1 MRRKNRLERLIVLT
15 NLGTEKVHLDAGG
28 MCRDF
33 FFFTSNFLWVFFYI
47 LFMELIFLF
56 FSSFFEFQMLGMQ
69 YTNNLQA
76 KGVLDVNCFTSA
88 ISSSSPE
95 VKCNRKDGSFAG
107 NEPVSVLDTRSP
119 SPSTSTST
127 LSSSFGDTNCRGNG
141 ENINTANLVVGSE
154 KGNPKGT
161 ISVTGPT
168 TTTAATGEEVGVG
181 VPKEEWVAEMQ
192 DIPPGLEL
200 NQVMPEKFNL
210 GLEDWESLLSESAG
224 QDPSLLRWIS
234 GDAEDSSMN
243 MKQLLHGTNSNND
256 IGDNVGYVGFEDAL
270 AAAGSASIGDM
281 LTNSNT
287 CSALGLSGFGFSLAG
302 NNGKLDC
309 GSNSLGLTYG
319 YGNPQYQNLSSAG
332 NTSFCLPSSLTTAQ
346 QQQPVQ
352 RAVGIE
358 QKPQN
363 FNPQSTTNQL
373 QVQQNAPNLLLLNS
387 LMFGTHEDQPQ
398 PKRHNPGI
406 MNPPSSVWQNPKIP
420 FLDPGNEFLLRKQ
433 QVSQIQ
439 QLGFGQQLNLL
450 PQQKPLMVPKQ
461 ERIDN
466 NGGNHPML
474 SIHHQQQQQQQVVYD
489 QLYKATEL
497 ILAGNFS
504 HAQGILARLNH
515 LLSPVV
521 KPFQRAAFY
530 FKESLQFS
538 LQMSNSAALSPG
550 LRTPTPFDGMFK
562 MGAYK
567 MLSEVSPILHFMNFT
582 SNQALLEA
590 LDNAVN
596 IHIIDFD
603 IGFGAQWSS
612 FMQELPKRNKGS
624 VSLKITAFAS
634 PSTHHSFDISL
645 MHESLSQFA
654 NDVGVIFE
662 LEVVNFD
669 SFDPSTYPV
678 SSFRCSENEVIAV
691 NFPIWSIAS
700 RPSVLPSL
708 LCFLKQL
715 SPKIVVLL
723 DRGCER
729 FDLPPTH
736 HLLHALHYYE
746 VLLNSIDSANMSAD
760 AVGKIEKFLLQPR
773 IENIV
778 LGRLNSPNHM
788 PTWTNLFASAGFS
801 SVPLSNLSEAQAKYM
816 VMKTQVNGFHV
827 EKRQASLVL
836 CWQRRELLSASVWR
850 F

>member
-1 MRRKNRLERLIVLT
+1 MQQASEEIIFLS
-15 NLGTEKVHLDAGG
+15 
-28 MCRDF
+28 
-33 FFFTSNFLWVFFYI
+33 SNFCGFSFT
-47 LFMELIFLF
+47 LFMKLISCF
-56 FSSFFEFQMLGMQ
+56 FFEFQMLGMQ
-69 YTNNLQA
+69 YSNNLQA

-88 ISSSSPE
+88 ISSSPE
-95 VKCNRKDGSFAG
+95 VKCNKKDGSFAG

-127 LSSSFGDTNCRGNG
+127 LSSSFGDTSFRGNG
-141 ENINTANLVVGSE
+141 ENINTNNLVVGSE

-161 ISVTGPT
+161 ISVSGPI
-168 TTTAATGEEVGVG
+168 TTTAATTGEEVGI
-181 VPKEEWVAEMQ
+181 PKEEWVAEMQ

-210 GLEDWESLLSESAG
+210 GLEDWESLLSESTG

-243 MKQLLHGTNSNND
+243 MKQLLHGTNSSIE
-256 IGDNVGYVGFEDAL
+256 IGDNVGYVGFEEGL
-270 AAAGSASIGDM
+270 AAVGSTSAGDM

-287 CSALGLSGFGFSLAG
+287 SGLGLSGFGFSLSD
-302 NNGKLDC
+302 NNAKLDC
-309 GSNSLGLTYG
+309 GSNSLGLIYG
-319 YGNPQYQNLSSAG
+319 YGNPQNQNLSSAG
-332 NTSFCLPSSLTTAQ
+332 NTSFCLPSGLNTAQ
-346 QQQPVQ
+346 QQQQVQ
-352 RAVGIE
+352 CAAGIE
-358 QKPQN
+358 QKPEV
-363 FNPQSTTNQL
+363 FNAQSTTNQL

-406 MNPPSSVWQNPKIP
+406 MNPTSSVWQTPKIP
-420 FLDPGNEFLLRKQ
+420 FLDPVNEFLLRKQ

-439 QLGFGQQLNLL
+439 QLGFGQQLNFL
-450 PQQKPLMVPKQ
+450 PQQKLLMVPKQ
-461 ERIDN
+461 EMIDD

-474 SIHHQQQQQQQVVYD
+474 SIHQQQQQQQQVVYE

-530 FKESLQFS
+530 FKEALQFS
-538 LQMSNSAALSPG
+538 LQMSNSAALSPPG
-550 LRTPTPFDGMFK
+550 LKTPTPFDGMFK

-612 FMQELPKRNKGS
+612 FMQELPRRNKGS

-654 NDVGVIFE
+654 NDVGVGFE

-669 SFDPSTYPV
+669 SFDPSTYAV

-729 FDLPPTH
+729 FDLPPAH
-736 HLLHALHYYE
+736 HLLHALQYYE
-746 VLLNSIDSANMSAD
+746 VLLNSIDAANMSAD

-778 LGRLNSPNHM
+778 FGRLNSPNHM

>member
-1 MRRKNRLERLIVLT
+1 MQ
-15 NLGTEKVHLDAGG
+15 
-28 MCRDF
+28 
-33 FFFTSNFLWVFFYI
+33 
-47 LFMELIFLF
+47 
-56 FSSFFEFQMLGMQ
+56 QMLGMQ

-76 KGVLDVNCFTSA
+76 KAVLDVNRFTSA

-95 VKCNRKDGSFAG
+95 VKCKKDGSFAG

-141 ENINTANLVVGSE
+141 DNTTNLVVGSE

-161 ISVTGPT
+161 ISVSGPS
-168 TTTAATGEEVGVG
+168 TTAANGEEAGA
-181 VPKEEWVAEMQ
+181 PREEWAAEMQ
-192 DIPPGLEL
+192 DIPFGLEL
-200 NQVMPEKFNL
+200 NQVMPQKLNL
-210 GLEDWESLLSESAG
+210 GLEDWESLLSESVG
-224 QDPSLLRWIS
+224 QEPSLLRWIS
-234 GDAEDSSMN
+234 GDAEDSTMN
-243 MKQLLHGTNSNND
+243 MKQLFHGVNSNE
-256 IGDNVGYVGFEDAL
+256 IGDNVGYVGIDQSSGFEAF
-270 AAAGSASIGDM
+270 AAGGSASVGDM
-281 LTNSNT
+281 LTSANT
-287 CSALGLSGFGFSLAG
+287 SALGLSGFGFSLAG

-309 GSNSLGLTYG
+309 VSNSLGLTYG
-319 YGNPQYQNLSSAG
+319 YGNPQDQNLSSAAMS
-332 NTSFCLPSSLTTAQ
+332 SFSLAPGLNTAQ
-346 QQQPVQ
+346 QQEVQ
-352 RAVGIE
+352 CATIE
-358 QKPQN
+358 QKPQV
-363 FNPQSTTNQL
+363 FNPQLTTNQL
-373 QVQQNAPNLLLLNS
+373 QVQNAPNLLLLNS
-387 LMFGTHEDQPQ
+387 LMLGTHEDQPQ

-406 MNPPSSVWQNPKIP
+406 VNPSSVWQTPKLP
-420 FLDPGNEFLLRKQ
+420 FLDPGNDFLLRKQ
-433 QVSQIQ
+433 QASQMQ
-439 QLGFGQQLNLL
+439 QMHLGFGQQLNLL
-450 PQQKPLMVPKQ
+450 PSQNPQQKPLMVPKQ
-461 ERIDN
+461 ERIEDN
-466 NGGNHPML
+466 GNPTL
-474 SIHHQQQQQQQVVYD
+474 SIHQQQQQQQQVVYD
-489 QLYKATEL
+489 QFYKATEF

-530 FKESLQFS
+530 FKEALQLS
-538 LQMSNSAALSPG
+538 LQMSNSALSPG
-550 LRTPTPFDGMFK
+550 LRIPTPFDGMFK

-567 MLSEVSPILHFMNFT
+567 VLCEASPLIHFMNFT

-590 LDNAVN
+590 LDTAEN

-603 IGFGAQWSS
+603 IGIGAQWSS
-612 FMQELPKRNKGS
+612 FMQELPRRNKGS

-634 PSTHHSFDISL
+634 PLTHHSFDISL

-654 NDVGVIFE
+654 NDVGVSFE

-669 SFDPSTYPV
+669 SFDPSAYAV

-736 HLLHALHYYE
+736 HLLHALQYYE
-746 VLLNSIDSANMSAD
+746 ILLNSIDAANMSAD

-773 IENIV
+773 IESIV
-778 LGRLNSPNHM
+778 SGRLHSPNHM

-801 SVPLSNLSEAQAKYM
+801 SMPLSNLSEAQAKYM
-816 VMKTQVNGFHV
+816 VMKTQVSGFHV